1 MCKLGLNGKK
11 SVLYGFCRD
20 FLGYLCRILMIFSI
34 LQTCINYMA
43 FFPATDWHRFVLKE
57 GGFLDVGKSKRFIW
71 RLDKKIRSPNKQIL
85 GSDFLVSFT
94 ADLCDSTVL
103 YLSSF
108 ARMAAICA
116 FISAFSCLSASIC
129 FACERI
135 SWDCVSSC
143 FDCASMTLAIC
154 VFIRCR
160 AASSHPCDGIRDSG
174 DASYSMI

>member
-1 MCKLGLNGKK
+1 MTQEKQND
-11 SVLYGFCRD
+11 LY
-20 FLGYLCRILMIFSI
+20 
-34 LQTCINYMA
+34 
-43 FFPATDWHRFVLKE
+43 
-57 GGFLDVGKSKRFIW
+57 KRPNE
-71 RLDKKIRSPNKQIL
+71 KIRSKNKQIL
-85 GSDFLVSFT
+85 GSDLSVSFT

-108 ARMAAICA
+108 AGMAAICA
-116 FISAFSCLSASIC
+116 FISAVYCLSASIC
-129 FACERI
+129 FVCERI

>member
-1 MCKLGLNGKK
+1 
-11 SVLYGFCRD
+11 
-20 FLGYLCRILMIFSI
+20 
-34 LQTCINYMA
+34 MA

-57 GGFLDVGKSKRFIW
+57 GGILDVGKSKRFIW

-85 GSDFLVSFT
+85 GSDFSVSFT

-143 FDCASMTLAIC
+143 FDRASMTLAIC

-160 AASSHPCDGIRDSG
+160 AAGSHPCDGIRDSG
-174 DASYSMI
+174 DASYSTI

>member
-1 MCKLGLNGKK
+1 MQEKQND
-11 SVLYGFCRD
+11 LY
-20 FLGYLCRILMIFSI
+20 
-34 LQTCINYMA
+34 
-43 FFPATDWHRFVLKE
+43 
-57 GGFLDVGKSKRFIW
+57 KRPNE
-71 RLDKKIRSPNKQIL
+71 KIRSKNKQIL
-85 GSDFLVSFT
+85 GSDFSVSFT

-143 FDCASMTLAIC
+143 FDRASMTLTIC
-154 VFIRCR
+154 VSH
-160 AASSHPCDGIRDSG
+160 ASNHAQNGQLS
-174 DASYSMI
+174 